1 MRTSSS
7 HAEQIINVIIPR
19 FLQLLPK
26 LAREGRKG
34 YALPDGTTFKNKEHV
49 FGALCPGLGRSS
61 FFGYQALWTNKESEP
76 TRKFLGGKL
85 DVKGAL
91 KELSA
96 LGLMK
101 NTRKRKGARVG
112 GVIILCGA
120 QPGTHLAPTWH
131 PI

>member
-7 HAEQIINVIIPR
+7 HAEQIINVMPR

-26 LAREGRKG
+26 LAWKGSKG
-34 YALPDGTTFKNKEHV
+34 YALPDGTTFKKKEHV

-61 FFGYQALWTNKESEP
+61 FFDYQALWTNKESEP
-76 TRKFLGGKL
+76 TRKFLRGKL

-101 NTRKRKGARVG
+101 NTRKRKGAGDG
-112 GVIILCGA
+112 GEGWDEKA
-120 QPGTHLAPTWH
+120 EARRRRRRRR
-131 PI
+131 